1 MSDSKKNRTFAAENQ
16 YVMDIKQI
24 LQDQKAEIIRF
35 NPTIL
40 CTRTEEKLFDL
51 QSDLA
56 QVVIGVRRSGKSTLC
71 LKVLKESGMS
81 FGYVN
86 FDDEQLAGLK
96 VSQLNDVLDALYKVY
111 GDITH
116 VLFDEIQNVDHW
128 PLFVNRLLRQGLHVV
143 MTGSNAN
150 LLSGELATHLTG
162 RYNQI
167 ELFPFSFLEYC
178 AMRKIDIQTET
189 TRAHALRYAAL
200 EEYLQQGGFPELLK
214 LKNKYTYT
222 LSLFKAIIH
231 KDISKRYKVKHEKT
245 LADIA
250 NTMLDLFCQ
259 EISYGDIQKQFELGS
274 AHTAKKYIHYLQEA
288 YLFRLLPIYT
298 FKSTEKQSSR
308 KCYAIDAA
316 FITNHED
323 FLQTPNLGWRLEN
336 MVAIELMRR
345 MNSEIE
351 QLFYLRKHKNF
362 EVDFVRTNMGHVEE
376 LIQVTYNFVE
386 PNTKLYNREIGGLI
400 KGAKLTHCNHL
411 TLIMMDGEER
421 EIEQDGFVVKC
432 VRATNWLLNNNK

>member
-1 MSDSKKNRTFAAENQ
+1 
-16 YVMDIKQI
+16 MDIKQV
-24 LQDQKAEIIRF
+24 LQDQKNEIERL
-35 NPTIL
+35 NLSDL
-40 CTRTEEKLFDL
+40 CARAEEKLFDL
-51 QSDLA
+51 QSTLA

-71 LKVLKESGMS
+71 MKVLKESGVS

-86 FDDEQLAGLK
+86 FDDEQLAELK
-96 VSQLNDVLDALYKVY
+96 ANQLNDVLDALYKVY

-116 VLFDEIQNVDHW
+116 VLFDEIQNIPQW
-128 PLFVNRLLRQGLHVV
+128 PLFVNRLLRQGVHVV

-162 RYNQI
+162 RYNPI
-167 ELFPFSFLEYC
+167 ELFPFSFEEYC
-178 AMRKIDIQTET
+178 VMRKVDVESQTT
-189 TRAHALRYAAL
+189 KANALRYAAL

-214 LKNKYTYT
+214 LKNTYTYT

-231 KDISKRYKVKHEKT
+231 KDITKRYKVKHEKT

-259 EISYGDIQKQFELGS
+259 EVSYGEIQTQFDLGS
-274 AHTAKKYIHYLQEA
+274 PHTAKKYVHYLQEA

-298 FKSTEKQSSR
+298 FKSREKQSSR
-308 KCYAIDAA
+308 KCYVIDPA

-336 MVAIELMRR
+336 VVAIELMRR
-345 MNSEIE
+345 MNNEIE

-362 EVDFVRTNMGHVEE
+362 EVDFVRTKMGHIEE
-376 LIQVTYNFVE
+376 LIQVTYNFQE
-386 PNTKLYNREIGGLI
+386 PTTKLYNREIGGLI
-400 KGAKLTHCNHL
+400 KGAKQTRCNKL
-411 TLIMMDGEER
+411 TLVMMDGIER
-421 EIEQDGFVVKC
+421 TIEQDGYVINC
-432 VRATNWLLNNNK
+432 VRATNWLLSHQCK

>member
-1 MSDSKKNRTFAAENQ
+1 
-16 YVMDIKQI
+16 MDIKQI

-162 RYNQI
+162 RYHQI
-167 ELFPFSFLEYC
+167 ELYPFSFSEYC
-178 AMRKIDIQTET
+178 AIKDVDVHGT
-189 TRAHALRYAAL
+189 TTKAYGLRDRALD
-200 EEYLQQGGFPELLK
+200 EYIMTGGFPELIASPEI
-214 LKNKYTYT
+214 NKRNYLFSLREAIIKKDICQRYKIRYQQT
-222 LSLFKAIIH
+222 LS
-231 KDISKRYKVKHEKT
+231 D
-245 LADIA
+245 LA
-250 NTMLDLFCQ
+250 NRLLDWFCQ
-259 EISYGDIQKQFELGS
+259 EKSFNDIAEELGIKS
-274 AHTAKKYIHYLQEA
+274 VHTVKNYITYLQNA
-288 YLFRLLPIYT
+288 YLLCLIPKFSL
-298 FKSTEKQSSR
+298 KSSERNSGR
-308 KCYAIDAA
+308 KLYAVDNA
-316 FITNHED
+316 FISQHENALLTES
-323 FLQTPNLGWRLEN
+323 FGLRLEN
-336 MVAIELMRR
+336 VVAVELLRR
-345 MNSEIE
+345 LHSEYE
-351 QLFYLRKHKNF
+351 QLYYLRKVQDF
-362 EVDFVRTNMGHVEE
+362 EVDFVVVESSHVRE
-376 LIQVTYNFVE
+376 LIQVTYDFVE
-386 PNTKLYNREIGGLI
+386 PTTKLYNREINALL
-400 KGAKLTHCNHL
+400 KGAKLTHCDHL
-411 TLIMMDGEER
+411 TLIMMRGEARDIVVDGKT
-421 EIEQDGFVVKC
+421 IHC
-432 VRATNWLLNNNK
+432 VLASDWLLERN

>member
-1 MSDSKKNRTFAAENQ
+1 
-16 YVMDIKQI
+16 MDIKQI
-24 LQDQKAEIIRF
+24 LYDQKEEIT
-35 NPTIL
+35 NLNTSDL
-40 CTRTEEKLFDL
+40 CNRVEEGLFDL
-51 QSDLA
+51 QSSLA
-56 QVVIGVRRSGKSTLC
+56 QVVIGVRRSGKSTIC
-71 LKVLKESGMS
+71 MKVLKESGVS

-96 VSQLNDVLDALYKVY
+96 AEQLNDVLEALYKVY

-116 VLFDEIQNVDHW
+116 VLFDEIQNISQW

-167 ELFPFSFLEYC
+167 ELYPFSFREYC
-178 AMRKIDIQTET
+178 TLRQIDTQSLSTK
-189 TRAHALRYAAL
+189 AKAFRYTAL
-200 EEYLQQGGFPELLK
+200 EEYLRQGGFPELLK
-214 LKNKYTYT
+214 LNNPYTYT

-231 KDISKRYKVKHEKT
+231 KDISKRYKIKHEKT

-250 NTMLDLFCQ
+250 NCMLDLFCQ
-259 EISYGDIQKQFELGS
+259 EVSYAQIQKQFELGS
-274 AHTAKKYIHYLQEA
+274 LHTAKKYIHYLQEA
-288 YLFRLLPIYT
+288 YLFRLLPLYT
-298 FKSTEKQSSR
+298 FKSGEKRSLR
-308 KCYAIDAA
+308 KCYAIDPA

-336 MVAIELMRR
+336 VVAVELMRR

-351 QLFYLRKHKNF
+351 QLFYLRKHKSF
-362 EVDFVRTNMGHVEE
+362 EVDFVRTKMGHVEE
-376 LIQVTYNFVE
+376 LIQVTYDFQDPTV
-386 PNTKLYNREIGGLI
+386 KLYNREVGGLL
-400 KGAKLTHCNHL
+400 KGAASTKCRNL

-421 EIEQDGFVVKC
+421 VIERDGYTINC
-432 VRATNWLLNNNK
+432 VLAVNWFLG